1 MNLYVDTSAAMKL
14 LVVEPET
21 AALQAFLAERTD
33 SDHAVAS
40 MLLHTELHCA
50 ARRHPE
56 VVSIEAVNLVL
67 DAISL
72 IDIRRG
78 DLIAAPAMPG
88 ALRSNDAIHLAV
100 AVRLGVDAVLTYDTE
115 LARSAELLGLQ
126 VAAPA

>member
-1 MNLYVDTSAAMKL
+1 VNLYVDTSAAMKL

-33 SDHAVAS
+33 TDSAVAS

-56 VVSIEAVNLVL
+56 AVSIEAVNLVL

-72 IDIRRG
+72 VDIRRG
-78 DLIAAPAMPG
+78 DLIAAPTMPG

-100 AVRLGVDAVLTYDTE
+100 AARLGVDVVLTYDLE
-115 LARSAELLGLQ
+115 LARAAEVLGLG

>member
-33 SDHAVAS
+33 TDSAVAS

-56 VVSIEAVNLVL
+56 AVSIEAVNLVL

-72 IDIRRG
+72 VDIRRG
-78 DLIAAPAMPG
+78 DLIAAPTMPG

-100 AVRLGVDAVLTYDTE
+100 AARLGVDVVLTYDLE
-115 LARSAELLGLQ
+115 LARAAEVLGLG